1 MFGLSRLVA
10 YAIVFL
16 MGFGLALGL
25 FVGIPAAMVANY
37 SLRDLENTNLVN
49 IPDEQFFD
57 QNVAVVDLLGLNGI
71 GLYNEFKE
79 LQTFD
84 EADLNINT
92 LEARYGI
99 IFHEKLE
106 LLLTDEARAMP
117 LKQLFSMDGV
127 HAVLQ
132 NVYIGHV
139 ESYECMNADGTPGGD
154 PADATSYWQTKDGS
168 RISTLE
174 EVVADFNLNDFIS
187 GNINTDSLLHGDKSL
202 RLADILGYTQDEGG
216 VWYDADGNKVT
227 GIMSVFADCT
237 LDDVDDKINEAYIGE
252 LLSYTKVMT
261 GVFDE
266 HGNETF
272 YWTEYDSES
281 GTDKK
286 VTGLMAVVAGRTIG
300 TLGGLYDEITVGD
313 LVPEEDRTGIF
324 AIIGPETSLNN
335 IASAVNDSIMGSPL
349 QFFMNEKLITF
360 DGQSGMLDDMATY
373 CGAPSPDPL
382 VDKMGYMFWEA
393 YKDKNLYTYFEVG
406 SAEYEE
412 NKKYFEVTSVN
423 EFGND
428 VTTLIWEYEKI
439 GEVEYYKV
447 PTWRTK
453 ELNASFG
460 YIISLVSCTAPA
472 TPHPTDPIVIGD

>member
-25 FVGIPAAMVANY
+25 FVGIPVAMVANY

-127 HAVLQ
+127 HAVLE

-168 RISTLE
+168 RLSTLE
-174 EVVADFNLNDFIS
+174 EVVADFNLDDFIS

-202 RLADILGYTQDEGG
+202 RLADILGYTQDEFG
-216 VWYDADGNKVT
+216 VWHDADGNKVT

-237 LDDVDDKINEAYIGE
+237 LDDVDDKINDAYIGE

-266 HGNETF
+266 NGNEIF

-281 GTDKK
+281 DTDKK

-324 AIIGPETSLNN
+324 AIISPDTGLNN
-335 IASAVNDSIMGSPL
+335 IAGEINNKIKSSPL
-349 QFFMNEKLITF
+349 QFYMNEGLISFAEQETLLDNICNNNNKLVK
-360 DGQSGMLDDMATY
+360 L
-373 CGAPSPDPL
+373 
-382 VDKMGYMFWEA
+382 
-393 YKDKNLYTYFEVG
+393 
-406 SAEYEE
+406 
-412 NKKYFEVTSVN
+412 
-423 EFGND
+423 
-428 VTTLIWEYEKI
+428 
-439 GEVEYYKV
+439 
-447 PTWRTK
+447 
-453 ELNASFG
+453 
-460 YIISLVSCTAPA
+460 
-472 TPHPTDPIVIGD
+472 

>member
-10 YAIVFL
+10 YVIVFF

-25 FVGIPAAMVANY
+25 FVGIPVAMVANY

-57 QNVAVVDLLGLNGI
+57 QSVAAVDILGLNGL

-79 LQTFD
+79 LQTFE

-99 IFHEKLE
+99 IFHEKLQ

-127 HAVLQ
+127 HAILQ

-154 PADATSYWQTKDGS
+154 PADETSYWQTKDGVK
-168 RISTLE
+168 ITGLE
-174 EVVADFNLNDFIS
+174 DVVADFNLDDFIS
-187 GNINTDSLLHGDKSL
+187 GNINTNTLLHGDTGL
-202 RLADILGYTQDEGG
+202 TLADILSYTPDGNGG
-216 VWYDADGNKVT
+216 WIDASGNKVA
-227 GIMSVFADCT
+227 GIMGVFAGCT
-237 LDDVDDKINEAYIGE
+237 LDNVDDKINEAYIGE

-261 GVFDE
+261 GVYDE
-266 HGNETF
+266 HGKETF
-272 YWTEYDSES
+272 YWTEVDSET

-286 VTGLMAVVAGRTIG
+286 VTGLMSVVAGRTIG
-300 TLGGLYDEITVGD
+300 TLGGLYNEITVGD
-313 LVPEEDRTGIF
+313 LVEEKDRTGIF
-324 AIIGPETSLNN
+324 AIIAPETSLKI
-335 IASAVNDSIMGSPL
+335 IACALHDSIMGSPL
-349 QFFMNEKLITF
+349 QFFMNEGLITF
-360 DGQSGMLDDMATY
+360 EGQSGMLDNMSTY
-373 CGAPSPDPL
+373 CGGSAPDPYT
-382 VDKMGYMFWEA
+382 DKMGYMFWEA
-393 YKDKNLYTYFEVG
+393 YKDKNLYTYYEVG

-412 NKKYFEVTSVN
+412 NKKYFEVTKVDEDGN
-423 EFGND
+423 E
-428 VTTLIWEYEKI
+428 VLTVIWEYEKI

-453 ELNASFG
+453 ALNASFG

-472 TPHPTDPIVIGD
+472 TPHPTDPIVIGE